1 MTPEEAIKRL
11 TDGDDFDYQSGCHC
25 PECTRNKPVID
36 LAIEALKRMKPT
48 FTVEREY
55 IAHEYDDQPYLTI
68 HCPNCDMT
76 IGGSSSK
83 RFCEYCGQS
92 LLWGDE

>member
-1 MTPEEAIKRL
+1 MTNEEAIQVFQDHIN
-11 TDGDDFDYQSGCHC
+11 TADGGCHC
-25 PECTRNKPVID
+25 KYCEACRVGI
-36 LAIEALKRMKPT
+36 AALKLTIPT
-48 FTVEREY
+48 FTLEREY

-68 HCPNCDMT
+68 RCPNCDMA
-76 IGGSSSK
+76 IGESSSK